1 MAMKKWLVMACCA
14 MAAAPLTS
22 AAEIYKWKDASG
34 KIHYSDTPPPGKTPY
49 STLSGKKPEQ
59 AEPAAPVAE
68 ATPADAKAPAKAA
81 LPAAG
86 KDDPAQKKAEEDK
99 AAREAEIK
107 RLQAEKAAMEKSIRE
122 QNCAN
127 ARKRI
132 AQFEQ
137 GGRIYTVDEKGE
149 RHYYGDAEIAS
160 ELERARADVQA
171 NCQ

>member
-1 MAMKKWLVMACCA
+1 MKKWLVMACCA
-14 MAAAPLTS
+14 MAAVPLMS

-34 KIHYSDTPPPGKTPY
+34 KMHYSDTPPPSKIPY
-49 STLSGKKPEQ
+49 STLSGKKSVQTEQ
-59 AEPAAPVAE
+59 AMPAME
-68 ATPADAKAPAKAA
+68 AAPADAKAPAKAA
-81 LPAAG
+81 AAAAG
-86 KDDPAQKKAEEDK
+86 KDDPAQKKAEEEK
-99 AAREAEIK
+99 TAREAEIK

-149 RHYYGDAEIAS
+149 RHYYGDAEIGS
-160 ELERARADVQA
+160 ELERARADVEA